1 MEDSEK
7 NLDFDTILDLV
18 GGGGKWQWRK
28 LFWLAPAHIAY
39 GIPLLLHLFTA
50 YAPSHRC
57 YVQNCDSALNPDFH
71 AGFLN
76 FSTPTDHA
84 SSTFLRDAEDYDP
97 CQTYVQTSPICHP
110 RAFNPHAKQNCS
122 SFVYDQSEFSATLT
136 TKLDLV
142 CDKVNVRHSLGS
154 IMMFGLLT
162 GSLIVKLRY
171 KTVFV
176 LFFRKPQQTFF
187 LFRHQHGGNLTFR
200 NLGLTPKSAIIAL
213 VAVVTRILTMM
224 STP

>member
-1 MEDSEK
+1 MS
-7 NLDFDTILDLV
+7 DFQTLC
-18 GGGGKWQWRK
+18 
-28 LFWLAPAHIAY
+28 A
-39 GIPLLLHLFTA
+39 
-50 YAPSHRC
+50 
-57 YVQNCDSALNPDFH
+57 DFPK
-71 AGFLN
+71 

-162 GSLIVKLRY
+162 GSLIGGPLSDKIG
-171 KTVFV
+171 
-176 LFFRKPQQTFF
+176 RK
-187 LFRHQHGGNLTFR
+187 N
-200 NLGLTPKSAIIAL
+200 A
-213 VAVVTRILTMM
+213 ILT
-224 STP
+224 SIVITVPCLIGNVFTIFTL

>member
-76 FSTPTDHA
+76 FSTPTDHT

-162 GSLIVKLRY
+162 GSLIGGPLSDKIG
-171 KTVFV
+171 
-176 LFFRKPQQTFF
+176 RK
-187 LFRHQHGGNLTFR
+187 N
-200 NLGLTPKSAIIAL
+200 A
-213 VAVVTRILTMM
+213 ILT
-224 STP
+224 SIVITVPCLIGNVFKYSLYDCFVH